1 MSDYTSFFLNASGAV
16 VPLECIEL
24 SHPSF
29 SKIYRYVKN
38 DEDGITAGGA
48 SYTYQPM
55 SIKRNNVTNDLDQ
68 VVSVTFA
75 DMDDELIKEIM
86 KIRTGANSKVRP
98 EFVYKV
104 FRDDDLSAPMIQLQ
118 TLEIATVSKD
128 STGLITFDAK
138 APELN
143 SVRTGLVYTFEDYPL
158 LKGI

>member
-1 MSDYTSFFLNASGAV
+1 MSDYTSFFLNASSGV
-16 VPLECIEL
+16 VALECIEV

-38 DEDGITAGGA
+38 DEDGIMAAGL
-48 SYTYQPM
+48 SYAYQPM

-75 DMDDELIKEIM
+75 DLDDELIKEIM

-98 EFVYKV
+98 KFVYKV
-104 FRDDDLSAPMIQLQ
+104 FRDDDLSTPMIQLQ

-128 STGLITFDAK
+128 SIA
-138 APELN
+138 N
-143 SVRTGLVYTFEDYPL
+143 YQ
-158 LKGI
+158 IN

>member
-1 MSDYTSFFLNASGAV
+1 MSDYSSFFLNASSGV
-16 VPLECIEL
+16 VALECVEI

-29 SKIYRYVKN
+29 SMIYRYVKN
-38 DEDGITAGGA
+38 DEDGITVGGA
-48 SYTYQPM
+48 SYIYQPM

-86 KIRTGANSKVRP
+86 KIRIGANSKVRP
-98 EFVYKV
+98 KFVYKV
-104 FRDDDLSAPMIQLQ
+104 FRDDDMSSPMIQLQ
-118 TLEIATVSKD
+118 ALEIATVSKD